1 MRIRTFFKQIATSV
15 VLFTSFSVLAAPT
28 VIPNAPKIA
37 AKGYLLMDYTTG
49 KIIVSENEQTQL
61 APASL
66 TKMMTSYV
74 LGSEIKE
81 GKVSPSDEVV
91 VSKNAWAANR
101 KFKGSSLMYIE
112 VDKKVRI
119 EDLNRGII
127 IQSGNDAC
135 VAIAEHLAGSEDA
148 FADLMNAY
156 AQQIGMSNSHFMN
169 SHGLPAADHYTTPLD
184 MAKLA
189 RALVANL
196 PEEYALYS
204 EKSFTYNDI
213 KQYNRNSLLWDKSL
227 HVDGIK
233 TGHTEEA
240 GYSLVSSAT
249 QNDMR
254 LIAVVMG
261 TKSER
266 ARKDESKKLL
276 SYGFRFF
283 ETVTPYAAGQSFA
296 SERVWFGDKEK
307 IELGTLQPIAI
318 TIPRGQGAK
327 LKADFELNQ
336 RPEAPLSK
344 GDEVGKVHLT
354 LDGKDIAEFPLVAL
368 EDVEEG
374 GAISKMIDQVLLLAH
389 DWLN

>member
-1 MRIRTFFKQIATSV
+1 MRIRTLFKHLATSAI
-15 VLFTSFSVLAAPT
+15 LFTSATVLAAPT
-28 VIPNAPKIA
+28 VIPDAPRIS

-49 KIIVSENEQTQL
+49 KVIVEENANTQL

-81 GKVSPSDEVV
+81 GKVSPLDEVV
-91 VSKNAWAANR
+91 VSKNAWAANK

-112 VDKKVRI
+112 VGKKVKI

-135 VAIAEHLAGSEDA
+135 VAVAEHLAGTEDA

-156 AQQIGMSNSHFMN
+156 AKQIGMDNSHFMN
-169 SHGLPAADHYTTPLD
+169 SHGLPAQDHYTTPLD

-189 RALVANL
+189 RSLIKNL
-196 PEEYALYS
+196 PDEYAIYS
-204 EKSFTYNDI
+204 EKSFTFNDI
-213 KQYNRNSLLWDKSL
+213 KQYNRNSLLWDKAL
-227 HVDGIK
+227 DVDGIK
-233 TGHTEEA
+233 TGHTGEA

-249 QNDMR
+249 KDDMR

-276 SYGFRFF
+276 AYGFRFF
-283 ETVTPYAAGQSFA
+283 ETISPYAAGQSFA
-296 SERVWFGDKEK
+296 SERVWFGNKEN
-307 IELGTLQPIAI
+307 ISLGTLEPITI
-318 TIPRGQGAK
+318 TIPRGQADK
-327 LKADFELNQ
+327 LKADFELSK
-336 RPEAPLSK
+336 RPEAPLNK
-344 GDEVGKVHLT
+344 GELLGKVHLT

-368 EDVEEG
+368 EDVQEG
-374 GAISKMIDQVLLLAH
+374 GFVSKLIDRVLLISH

>member
-1 MRIRTFFKQIATSV
+1 M
-15 VLFTSFSVLAAPT
+15 
-28 VIPNAPKIA
+28 
-37 AKGYLLMDYTTG
+37 
-49 KIIVSENEQTQL
+49 
-61 APASL
+61 
-66 TKMMTSYV
+66 
-74 LGSEIKE
+74 
-81 GKVSPSDEVV
+81 
-91 VSKNAWAANR
+91 
-101 KFKGSSLMYIE
+101 
-112 VDKKVRI
+112 
-119 EDLNRGII
+119 
-127 IQSGNDAC
+127 
-135 VAIAEHLAGSEDA
+135 AIAEHLAGSEDA